1 MKLKRHYQN
10 LKSIN
15 PIHRRSLILK
25 EKIKVKT
32 TSSNLVTTNR
42 MLRMMADK
50 YIKAE
55 AQLDFRDI
63 SEHIEEENLEGAAS
77 QL

>member
-1 MKLKRHYQN
+1 
-10 LKSIN
+10 
-15 PIHRRSLILK
+15 
-25 EKIKVKT
+25 
-32 TSSNLVTTNR
+32 
-42 MLRMMADK
+42 MMADK